1 MKLPMY
7 NQQGQEIGEINLPK
21 EIFDVKV
28 NYDLLHQAVV
38 TQAAGGRLDLAH
50 TKKRSEVRGGG
61 KKPWRQK
68 GTGRARHGSIR
79 SPIWI
84 GGGVVFGPRSE
95 RNFKKKINKK
105 MKQKA
110 LLMSLSSKLKDNQ
123 IVAMDKIEI
132 AEGKTKEMANIIKIL
147 NQRLGEKNTPSAL
160 VVLPRKNEL
169 TRRSASNIKKIKTI
183 LADSLNVG
191 DVLTY
196 KYLVLTKDSVDVI
209 KKFYAVR

>member
-28 NYDLLHQAVV
+28 NYDLLHQAVI
-38 TQAAGGRLDLAH
+38 TQTAGGRLDLAH

-123 IVAMDKIEI
+123 IVALDKIEVTQ
-132 AEGKTKEMANIIKIL
+132 GKTKEMADMIKIL

-160 VVLPRKNEL
+160 VVLPKKNEL

-196 KYLVLTKDSVDVI
+196 KYLILTKDSVDVI
-209 KKFYAVR
+209 KKFYAR

>member
-7 NQQGQEIGEINLPK
+7 NQQGQEIGEINLPG
-21 EIFDVKV
+21 EIFDVKI

-38 TQAAGGRLDLAH
+38 AQAAGSRLNLAH

-84 GGGVVFGPRSE
+84 GGGVVFGPRNE

-132 AEGKTKEMANIIKIL
+132 AQGKTKEMANIIKIL
-147 NQRLGEKNTPSAL
+147 NQRLGEKINPSAL

-169 TRRSASNIKKIKTI
+169 TRRACSNIEKIKTI

-196 KYLVLTKDSVDVI
+196 KYLILTKDSVDII